1 MGNRAA
7 QTGAQP
13 CPLWGGLAAI
23 LPPGLPLLFLIP
35 PFREQINHP
44 NKSSLEPGHPK
55 AKLKPFL
62 SRGGETPF
70 PRPCWTVSSGVI
82 YQYFLAF
89 MREESYLCCI
99 KMTLKFAQYCN
110 VANVVLISI
119 WAADN
124 LFRQEHLIGMQGGQS
139 CGLGL
144 PPFYFQCKY
153 RSASGRGSYSLQED
167 KVRTLKQMEDLL
179 NSLLGVW
186 MRFILISLLDRN
198 VFFTSDKEPGKQW
211 PGCVSS
217 GRPGPGWL
225 STPGLFSQINQEASQ
240 CQGGWGF

>member
-7 QTGAQP
+7 KLGLGP
-13 CPLWGGLAAI
+13 CPLWVGLAAG
-23 LPPGLPLLFLIP
+23 LPPLLALLFLIP

-44 NKSSLEPGHPK
+44 NKSILEAGPPK
-55 AKLKPFL
+55 AKLKPLL
-62 SRGGETPF
+62 SRDGKTPF
-70 PRPCWTVSSGVI
+70 PRPRWTVSSGII

-89 MREESYLCCI
+89 MREESYLHCI

-119 WAADN
+119 WTADN
-124 LFRQEHLIGMQGGQS
+124 LFRQEHLICMQGGLS

-144 PPFYFQCKY
+144 PPFYFQCKC

-186 MRFILISLLDRN
+186 MHFILISLLDGN
-198 VFFTSDKEPGKQW
+198 VFFKSDKEPGKQR
-211 PGCVSS
+211 PGCFSS
-217 GRPGPGWL
+217 GRPGACLALHYPAL
-225 STPGLFSQINQEASQ
+225 
-240 CQGGWGF
+240 